1 MGSII
6 FSLGL
11 IAGQRILIE
20 DGFPPAVSTGPD
32 TPALSTAAERDGDI
46 DDGSERANLFSFYD
60 ALTASDAEV
69 ADPDFG
75 EDADPQPNVDS
86 VDDDELSEAA
96 RFTLQIAS
104 HPTME
109 RARTDMDRLRSLD
122 LEPKLIA
129 EEGPEGAE
137 IYEVRVGKFPTT
149 DGARSFM
156 ERLES
161 EHDIQAFVTS
171 L

>member
-1 MGSII
+1 MGAIV

-11 IAGQRILIE
+11 IAGQRILVE
-20 DGFPPAVSTGPD
+20 DGFPPAVATGPD
-32 TPALSTAAERDGDI
+32 TPALSTATEHDGDI
-46 DDGSERANLFSFYD
+46 DDDSEKANLFSFYD
-60 ALTASDAEV
+60 ALTASDTDV

-75 EDADPQPNVDS
+75 DDAEPPSPEDGDDVD
-86 VDDDELSEAA
+86 LSDAA

-109 RARTDMDRLRSLD
+109 RARTEMDRLRSLD

-137 IYEVRVGKFPTT
+137 IYEIRVGKFPTT

-161 EHDIQAFVTS
+161 EHDIQAVVTS